1 MKYILYRLLFF
12 ILIYILL
19 SSKTVKGKKAS
30 INLFSN
36 NLINSIKV
44 EPHKSEIF
52 FSNPLTGNRKFYL
65 DCEPGDKITINI
77 TLKNKVIKNKNDF
90 FLYIEFYDM
99 TKFFFNNNNISINYT
114 NQKNNINIFFYIPY
128 ETYCKNNNNI
138 VVDNTNKSI
147 NIDLKSNIF
156 VKNNKIQS
164 LERLEI
170 NITETFPSNLM
181 FYNNN
186 LNNIFTIFPSD
197 YLMTPILIKYNGISN
212 TGGSSPLNECSIK
225 ILYNNYNYYNN
236 FNSSEIRILDDNQ
249 EDFIYYNDSLFNT
262 SKALAN
268 IETIKRF
275 FKEGYN
281 IFNLS
286 ESIFT
291 DLCIY
296 VEEDGKD
303 VVLDDRIELYFQNY
317 TICNEG
323 CIYSEIDME
332 NYIVTCKC
340 SESIELNNDNIGKV
354 KEVKDDVFSKESIS
368 EEISDIFFE
377 TNFEVLSCFSSL
389 FSLELYLQNI
399 GAIMTSVFIIV
410 QIIAGAFLIKQIK
423 DIRIYLY
430 KDIIKNSNPPFKKGN
445 SISEGENE
453 KQIESASSNNNI
465 KLNFNNSPKS
475 INQGDNSSVIKVKVA
490 KNKRRKKNDNI
501 GEVSS
506 RKALIVKKNTKFFDD
521 MIEEKMAN
529 NFLNNKLL
537 KSSKINQPIK
547 KIYPLPKN
555 SINYSNL
562 KEIEFP
568 FFESEISSQR
578 KIGSKYIYDNL
589 YSPKGNNIPRVNRN
603 SVIHLKKLK
612 NSKFDD
618 GNRDYLNSQNTLPH
632 KKYIENKRYLIKN
645 ISKDGDEFEEEEE
658 EKQLDK
664 NILYRSNINIER
676 ISLDKKIYRNNAI
689 VSDNFAEKTDRERN
703 KNLEKDKPKVKIRK
717 CKTKKSENKRRRT
730 IEGELKKRNS
740 VQMYEKK
747 ELDEDELNEL
757 DFDEAVV
764 FDHRSFCQL
773 CWMEIKQ
780 RQLIIN
786 TFFVKEKLK
795 PFSIKLIVFIFSL
808 SCYFVIN
815 GFLYDTNYVS
825 KRLKRKSKT
834 FYFFIVDS
842 IKRIIYSSIVI
853 ALINILVGL
862 LFKSDKTLRKA
873 QVKHKDNKILLNG
886 EVVKIFKN
894 MKIFNFLFTIV
905 DFIFMVIIW
914 IYLLCFCG
922 VYRNCQM
929 DWIGSTGIIIGVM
942 QLLPILISL
951 LLALL
956 RIIGLRCGVETCFK
970 INAWISD
977 NT

>member
-1 MKYILYRLLFF
+1 MKYILYRFLLF

-19 SSKTVKGKKAS
+19 SSKGVKGKKAT

-36 NLINSIKV
+36 NLINSIKI
-44 EPHKSEIF
+44 EPYKSEIV
-52 FSNPLTGNRKFYL
+52 FSNPHTGKRKLYL
-65 DCEPGDKITINI
+65 DCEPGDKIIINI
-77 TLKNKVIKNKNDF
+77 TLKNKVIKIKNDF
-90 FLYIEFYDM
+90 FMYIEFYDM
-99 TKFFFNNNNISINYT
+99 TKFFFNNNNISINNT

-128 ETYCKNNNNI
+128 ETYCKDNNNI
-138 VVDNTNKSI
+138 VVDYTNKSI

-170 NITETFPSNLM
+170 KIIETFPSNLM

-197 YLMTPILIKYNGISN
+197 YLTPILIKYNGISN
-212 TGGSSPLNECSIK
+212 TGGSQPLNECSIK

-236 FNSSEIRILDDNQ
+236 FNSSDLRILDDND
-249 EDFIYYNDSLFNT
+249 EDFIYYNVSLFNT
-262 SKALAN
+262 SKALEN
-268 IETIKRF
+268 NETIKRF

-281 IFNLS
+281 VFNISDDIFN
-286 ESIFT
+286 

-303 VVLDDRIELYFQNY
+303 VVLNDRIELYFQNY

-323 CIYSEIDME
+323 CVYSEIDME
-332 NYIVTCKC
+332 NFIVTCKC
-340 SESIELNNDNIGKV
+340 SESIELNNDNIGRV
-354 KEVKDDVFSKESIS
+354 KEIKDDVFSKESIS

-377 TNFEVLSCFSSL
+377 TNFEVLSCFSNL

-399 GAIMTSVFIIV
+399 GAILTTVFIIV
-410 QIIAGAFLIKQIK
+410 QIIAGALLIKQIK

-453 KQIESASSNNNI
+453 MQIESVSRNKNM
-465 KLNFNNSPKS
+465 KLNINNSPNNKYPENTS
-475 INQGDNSSVIKVKVA
+475 IIKLKLP
-490 KNKRRKKNDNI
+490 KNKRKKKKDNI
-501 GEVSS
+501 GVSS
-506 RKALIVKKNTKFFDD
+506 SKKALIVKKNTKFFDD
-521 MIEEKMAN
+521 MYDEKMVN

-537 KSSKINQPIK
+537 KSSKINRPIK

-578 KIGSKYIYDNL
+578 KFGSKYICDNL
-589 YSPKGNNIPRVNRN
+589 YSPKVNNIPRIYRN
-603 SVIHLKKLK
+603 SVIHLKKFK

-618 GNRDYLNSQNTLPH
+618 ENKEYLYSQKTLPH
-632 KKYIENKRYLIKN
+632 NKKEENKRYQIKN
-645 ISKDGDEFEEEEE
+645 KSKERDESEEEE
-658 EKQLDK
+658 EKQLDNK
-664 NILYRSNINIER
+664 FLYRSNINIKK
-676 ISLDKKIYRNNAI
+676 ISLDNKIYGDNAML
-689 VSDNFAEKTDRERN
+689 SDNFVEKTDRDR
-703 KNLEKDKPKVKIRK
+703 KKDLEKDKPKIKIRK
-717 CKTKKSENKRRRT
+717 CKTKKSENRRRRS
-730 IEGELKKRNS
+730 IEGQLKKKNT

-764 FDHRSFCQL
+764 FDHRSFCEL
-773 CWMEIKQ
+773 FWMEIKQ
-780 RQLIIN
+780 RQLIVN

-853 ALINILVGL
+853 AIINLLVGL

-873 QVKHKDNKILLNG
+873 QVKYKDNKILLNG

-894 MKIFNFLFTIV
+894 MKIFNFLFTII
-905 DFIFMVIIW
+905 DFIFMVVIW
-914 IYLLCFCG
+914 IYLFCFCG

-942 QLLPILISL
+942 QLLPIVISL
-951 LLALL
+951 LLAFL
-956 RIIGLRCGVETCFK
+956 RIIGLRCGIEICFK
-970 INAWISD
+970 INSWISD